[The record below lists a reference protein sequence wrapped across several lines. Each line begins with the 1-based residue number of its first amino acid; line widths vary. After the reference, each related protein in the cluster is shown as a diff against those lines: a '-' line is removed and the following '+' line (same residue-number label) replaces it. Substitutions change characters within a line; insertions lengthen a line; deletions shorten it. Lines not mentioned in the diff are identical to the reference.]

1 MKIKRTLG
9 GNRLGSGKGMQV
21 NLHGFGRSSFNLNQ
35 VFKTDQAAGTGVPC
49 FIDIATNGGDY
60 YIKLDSK
67 IRTLPTNGPI
77 FGVFKHQ
84 IDIFQIPLRLYNAE
98 LHNNMLGIGL
108 RMKDVKFPITKYI
121 VQRTPDGSGNLEQ
134 VAPDSLTAYLGIM
147 GFGKKT
153 ATTQIYRKFP
163 AIFDLAYWDC
173 YKNYYA
179 NKQEEIGYVI
189 TGGGDGV
196 QKNNWLATAVL
207 SPADGQGDQQ
217 TLQATNNYTTTGLIT
232 FEARTNSSNDKNRIR
247 ITFNT
252 NATEEE
258 KLATIIRDPQ
268 SDKEMTIIEFAKTYN
283 TEITTLS
290 QGSINIRWTNA
301 SDELTIPPG
310 FQLFNKTGL
319 EPLYSIK
326 KFELKNIDDMRT
338 AILKADSG
346 TPFDITSQGTYPY
359 AASYGQ
365 VRTNN
370 PIEPTG
376 NNCYF
381 SQSGLFLKTY
391 QSDRFNN
398 WLSTEWI
405 EGDNGINEITAVQVV
420 DGKITMNALLLQEKL
435 FNMYNRIAVSGGSY
449 DDWQE
454 VSYGEQTVR
463 KAESPIYEG
472 GMSSEIYFDEV
483 VSTSDAGENDP
494 LGSLAG
500 RGSNDHS
507 KRGANSLIHIHVM
520 EPSII
525 MAIES
530 ITPRVTY
537 SQGNEW
543 FTNLET
549 MDDLHQPG
557 LDGIGFQN
565 LITEE
570 MAAYDTIVNA
580 NGTLTKFSAGKQLS
594 WTQYMTKVDKA
605 FGSFAK
611 GKELEHM
618 TLNRGYE
625 QDPTTGRIKDLTTY
639 IDPTKFNIAFADAK
653 LSAKNFWVQI
663 GIECTARRKM
673 SANQMPIM

>member
-1 MKIKRTLG
+1 MFTETGTSEEKKLNTYIHDPNQQKDILITDFAKEYNAKINTL
-9 GNRLGSGKGMQV
+9 
-21 NLHGFGRSSFNLNQ
+21 
-35 VFKTDQAAGTGVPC
+35 
-49 FIDIATNGGDY
+49 TNG
-60 YIKLDSK
+60 
-67 IRTLPTNGPI
+67 
-77 FGVFKHQ
+77 
-84 IDIFQIPLRLYNAE
+84 
-98 LHNNMLGIGL
+98 
-108 RMKDVKFPITKYI
+108 
-121 VQRTPDGSGNLEQ
+121 
-134 VAPDSLTAYLGIM
+134 
-147 GFGKKT
+147 
-153 ATTQIYRKFP
+153 
-163 AIFDLAYWDC
+163 
-173 YKNYYA
+173 
-179 NKQEEIGYVI
+179 
-189 TGGGDGV
+189 
-196 QKNNWLATAVL
+196 
-207 SPADGQGDQQ
+207 
-217 TLQATNNYTTTGLIT
+217 
-232 FEARTNSSNDKNRIR
+232 
-247 ITFNT
+247 
-252 NATEEE
+252 
-258 KLATIIRDPQ
+258 
-268 SDKEMTIIEFAKTYN
+268 IE
-283 TEITTLS
+283 
-290 QGSINIRWTNA
+290 IRWTKE
-301 SDELTIPPG
+301 SDQLTIPAG
-310 FQLFNKTGL
+310 WKLINKTG
-319 EPLYSIK
+319 EEEIYQIQ

-338 AILKADSG
+338 AILKADAG
-346 TPFDITSQGTYPY
+346 TPFDITTQKTYPY
-359 AASYGQ
+359 AASYGE
-365 VRTNN
+365 VTTNN
-370 PIEPTG
+370 PSEPTG

-605 FGSFAK
+605 FGSFAA
-611 GKELEHM
+611 GKELQHM
-618 TLNRGYE
+618 TLNREYE
-625 QDPTTGRIKDLTTY
+625 QDLTTGRIKDLTTY